1 MCLHCQQELS
11 CKSRT
16 VPLLKFAFWVLV
28 SQYWKTVAG
37 PLQGLGMFAETQ
49 FLWKRIQLQLRQI
62 CIKPWLTKLSS
73 SPTWQTFHLSMG
85 VSHHQHLSSGNDPRA
100 SSGRQPLN
108 FTRVWS
114 RIKPMTRERL
124 QPGCLPVGKKD
135 LWMVQLTG
143 SALRVFDLKF
153 CDQNENVDGWME
165 KPCQSCEKPIPQS
178 NVKNHYERTLP
189 HIQIEVF
196 RTRTKASVFRPHG
209 TAIQGF
215 LLLPLRS
222 KWSPCR
228 ILHQDEVGCY
238 SIQVHQDAWSWCP
251 SAVQTSTREW
261 RPCSIRLCHNCPWRL
276 RDHKSWD
283 WRSDKL
289 ANTCEK

>member
-1 MCLHCQQELS
+1 ML
-11 CKSRT
+11 
-16 VPLLKFAFWVLV
+16 
-28 SQYWKTVAG
+28 
-37 PLQGLGMFAETQ
+37 
-49 FLWKRIQLQLRQI
+49 
-62 CIKPWLTKLSS
+62 
-73 SPTWQTFHLSMG
+73 
-85 VSHHQHLSSGNDPRA
+85 SHHQHLSSGNDPRA

-114 RIKPMTRERL
+114 RIKTNDARAAPARLPSPSERR
-124 QPGCLPVGKKD
+124 D

-209 TAIQGF
+209 TGIQGF
-215 LLLPLRS
+215 LPLPLRS

-238 SIQVHQDAWSWCP
+238 SIQVHQDA
-251 SAVQTSTREW
+251 
-261 RPCSIRLCHNCPWRL
+261 
-276 RDHKSWD
+276 
-283 WRSDKL
+283 
-289 ANTCEK
+289 

>member
-49 FLWKRIQLQLRQI
+49 FLWKHIQLQLRQI

-73 SPTWQTFHLSMG
+73 SPTWQMFHLSMTFFT
-85 VSHHQHLSSGNDPRA
+85 SSAPLFRKRPQGQQWQAATELCRGMEQDQTNDARA
-100 SSGRQPLN
+100 APARLP
-108 FTRVWS
+108 S
-114 RIKPMTRERL
+114 RRKEGL
-124 QPGCLPVGKKD
+124 
-135 LWMVQLTG
+135 
-143 SALRVFDLKF
+143 
-153 CDQNENVDGWME
+153 VDGTAHWLRSQGLWPQKVTKMRMWMDTHVRAVA
-165 KPCQSCEKPIPQS
+165 PIPQS
-178 NVKNHYERTLP
+178 NVKNPYERTLP

-209 TAIQGF
+209 TGIQGF
-215 LLLPLRS
+215 LPLPLRS

-228 ILHQDEVGCY
+228 ILHQDEVECC
-238 SIQVHQDAWSWCP
+238 SIQVHHDAWSWCP
-251 SAVQTSTREW
+251 SAVQTSTWEL
-261 RPCSIRLCHNCPWRL
+261 RPCSTRLCHNCPWRL
-276 RDHKSWD
+276 RDNKSWD